1 MKRTVA
7 ILLTLVLLCGMLSA
21 CGGGSS
27 SSAAA
32 PGSAPASSAAQ
43 ASSEAASSESGGS
56 DESGESGIVDV
67 SGISQ
72 ADASAQAAQAQYGN
86 DAIVVKFGNAGALGE
101 TGPTACQY
109 FCDLS
114 NIAFGGKYRFD
125 FYPSEQLGNE
135 QTMLENMQMGLQ
147 EVMMT
152 TLSTMAIHAPDLNIL
167 DMAFCFTSSAQAK
180 NYVEKNQQ
188 IWDDLESAGF
198 SFVAYGLERNPR
210 MLFCTWPLETAAD
223 MKGMKY
229 RIPNLPIF
237 EANARAMGATPTV
250 TAYSEYAFALMQGVV
265 DGGDAAKDAYYS
277 AGFYESAPY
286 ASEVDFAYPF
296 ESIFFAKSFWD
307 TLPAEDQE
315 VFMQIGAQVEEYY
328 NATIKDAW
336 ADMKQKLETE
346 GGVTFV
352 DCDRQSFIDATANLG
367 YEMQESDLFKTEGLY
382 DKVLEWNA
390 EFDAANP
397 S

>member
-1 MKRTVA
+1 MKR
-7 ILLTLVLLCGMLSA
+7 ILALSLTLTLAFGALTSCNSSPA
-21 CGGGSS
+21 ESS
-27 SSAAA
+27 SQ
-32 PGSAPASSAAQ
+32 PDP
-43 ASSEAASSESGGS
+43 AASGQGS
-56 DESGESGIVDV
+56 DIVDV
-67 SGISQ
+67 SALSLEE
-72 ADASAQAAQAQYGN
+72 ASERAAAVVY
-86 DAIVVKFGNAGALGE
+86 DDDTIVVRFGNAGALGE

-109 FCDLS
+109 YCDLA
-114 NIAFGGKYRFD
+114 NVAFNGKYRFD

-135 QTMLENMQMGLQ
+135 TTMLENMQMGLQ

-152 TLSTMAIHAPDLNIL
+152 TLSTMATYAPDLNIL
-167 DMAFCFTSSAQAK
+167 DMAFCFTSSDQAQYFIAQ
-180 NYVEKNQQ
+180 NQQ
-188 IWDDLESAGF
+188 IWDDLDEAGF
-198 SFVAYGLERNPR
+198 EFVAYNLQRNPR
-210 MLFCTWPLETAAD
+210 MLFCTWPLETVDD

-237 EANARAMGATPTV
+237 EADARAMGATPVV
-250 TAYSEYAFALMQGVV
+250 TAYSEYTFALMQGIV

-315 VFMQIGAQVEEYY
+315 VFRNIGTQVETYY
-328 NATIKDAW
+328 NDTVHDEW
-336 ADMKQKLETE
+336 AQMKEELIEK
-346 GGVTFV
+346 GATFV

-367 YEMQESDLFKTEGLY
+367 YELQETDLFKTENLY
-382 DKVLEWNA
+382 DKVLAWNA

-397 S
+397 A

>member
-1 MKRTVA
+1 MKR
-7 ILLTLVLLCGMLSA
+7 ILTLSLTLALVLGALTSCNGT
-21 CGGGSS
+21 
-27 SSAAA
+27 
-32 PGSAPASSAAQ
+32 P
-43 ASSEAASSESGGS
+43 SESGSGADS
-56 DESGESGIVDV
+56 SKSTASSSGQESNIVDV
-67 SGISQ
+67 SGLSLEEASEQ
-72 ADASAQAAQAQYGN
+72 AKAVTYDDN
-86 DAIVVKFGNAGALGE
+86 TIVVRFGNAGALGE

-109 FCDLS
+109 YCDLA
-114 NIAFGGKYRFD
+114 NIAFNGKYRFD

-135 QTMLENMQMGLQ
+135 TTMLENMQMGLQ

-152 TLSTMAIHAPDLNIL
+152 TLSTMAAYAPDLNIL
-167 DMAFCFTSSAQAK
+167 DMAFCFTSSAQAQ
-180 NYVEKNQQ
+180 YYIAQNQQ
-188 IWDDLESAGF
+188 IWDDLNEAGF
-198 SFVAYGLERNPR
+198 EFVAYNLQRNPR
-210 MLFCTWPLETAAD
+210 MLFCTWPLETVDD

-237 EANARAMGATPTV
+237 EADARAMGATPVV
-250 TAYSEYAFALMQGVV
+250 TAYSEYTFALMQGIV

-296 ESIFFAKSFWD
+296 ESIFFAKTFWD

-315 VFMQIGAQVEEYY
+315 VFRSIGTQVETYY
-328 NATIKDAW
+328 NDTIQDDW
-336 ADMKQKLETE
+336 AKMKEELIEK
-346 GGVTFV
+346 GVTFV

-367 YEMQESDLFKTEGLY
+367 YELQDTDLFKTEKLY
-382 DKVLEWNA
+382 DKVLAWNA